1 MNTNQPFEQYTDE
14 QLLTQFYASGSNEW
28 LGTLLQRYTLQLL
41 GVGMKYLKNEEA
53 AKDMVQQVFLKVI
66 QELSRYKVTYFKAW
80 LYTIAR
86 NYCLMQLREKNAKP
100 VTELNEQKENIAG
113 HESDFE
119 ELLKQNE
126 ILDYINEGIKF
137 LPELQQQCLILF
149 YLEKKSYQTISDTTG
164 LSLMNVKSHIQN
176 GKRNLKIWL
185 TKKLKGIVN
194 N

>member
-1 MNTNQPFEQYTDE
+1 MNTHPPFEQYTDE
-14 QLLTQFYASGSNEW
+14 QLLAQFYSSGSNEW

-86 NYCLMQLREKNAKP
+86 NYCLMQLREKNSKP
-100 VTELNEQKENIAG
+100 VTELNEQKENIAEP
-113 HESDFE
+113 ESDFE
-119 ELLKQNE
+119 TLLKQNE
-126 ILDYINEGIKF
+126 ILDHINEGLKF
-137 LPELQQQCLILF
+137 LPELQQQCLTLF
-149 YLEKKSYQTISDTTG
+149 YLEKKSYQTISNTTG

-185 TKKLKGIVN
+185 IKKMRGIVN